1 MLQTYQTPIRVS
13 LRLFPSINVMVTPV
27 WHGGLSVNS
36 AQSAT
41 LPMAIQCI
49 AGYLIIR
56 SNYKMPNLI
65 YKGSF
70 TSTSI

>member
-27 WHGGLSVNS
+27 WYGSFGKYRPS
-36 AQSAT
+36 AKF
-41 LPMAIQCI
+41 LMAIQCI

-56 SNYKMPNLI
+56 SNYKMPN
-65 YKGSF
+65 F
-70 TSTSI
+70 